1 MNRMKKEHRLK
12 LILLVINVLL
22 LHLIRGQKLLSVT
35 RYVHYLDADFFKYDN
50 NCKGV
55 CTRVGGFQTGGPC
68 SCKCHNYKAFSVT
81 NNKCIISGSG
91 KMILTH

>member
-22 LHLIRGQKLLSVT
+22 LHLIRGQKLLSVM
-35 RYVHYLDADFFKYDN
+35 RDVHHLNADSFKYDN

-68 SCKCHNYKAFSVT
+68 SCKCHNHKAFSVT